1 MPYSLAF
8 ILSEGAD
15 AFTNTSPSWSELIE
29 LQHKGMSKGFAL
41 RIFRCPTSSSHSLE
55 SLVEDG
61 LATAQGLDPFLN
73 YQSDDDEHDAPSSS
87 RRRLCDAVIP
97 QYIPAQLWLGVYE
110 LCFPSI
116 PGEAGWPPNP
126 QTIQSI
132 QLLDHFPLSKAENE
146 TCWFYP
152 TETGTYLAWE
162 NQLRLQSLPGFLPEL
177 PSLPRPIDFARAD
190 IRLLWAL
197 MADDECLTC
206 VGLTYQRRRIDWPF
220 TRITADLSSTWSSF
234 MVDSIADPSFQ
245 RLSTITTTGTVD
257 F

>member
-1 MPYSLAF
+1 MPYALAF
-8 ILSEGAD
+8 ILSEAAD
-15 AFTNTSPSWSELIE
+15 AFNNSTPSWSELVE
-29 LQHKGMSKGFAL
+29 LQLQGMDNGFAL

-61 LATAQGLDPFLN
+61 LATAQGLDPFRRH
-73 YQSDDDEHDAPSSS
+73 QSDDHEHDAPSNP

-97 QYIPAQLWLGVYE
+97 NYTPAHLWLGVYE

-116 PGEAGWPPNP
+116 LGEDGLPNP

-132 QLLDHFPLSKAENE
+132 QLLDHFPLSNAENE

-152 TETGTYLAWE
+152 TESGSYLAWE
-162 NQLRLQSLPGFLPEL
+162 NQLQLQSLPGFLPEL
-177 PSLPRPIDFARAD
+177 PSLPGPIDFARAD

-220 TRITADLSSTWSSF
+220 TRITPELSSTWSSF
-234 MVDSIADPSFQ
+234 RVDSMADPSFQ